1 MRTSPPVLLAR
12 HSEVSLPNGGCSFEV
27 SCAPDALLKS
37 LSTEPLLVELY
48 HKDKYATDVLLG
60 IATVDLTEVLGVPPR
75 AGKPGDFPRP
85 AADQV
90 AGSLVRSL
98 ELSAGVA
105 PPAEPHAAIGES
117 ERSRRHVALVHVA
130 IRLEE
135 LGPAPQQQIR
145 PNGAKVAPRVAIEDR
160 RPLRDRNGQTACH
173 AGAASAGA
181 EGGAGGAQTP
191 TAALFKWR
199 EREEGRWQA
208 ALKKRQARRGC
219 CAAAAVVVRRP
230 VEPLADASSA

>member
-1 MRTSPPVLLAR
+1 MIVTPVRTSPPVLLAR

-90 AGSLVRSL
+90 AESLVRSL
-98 ELSAGVA
+98 ELHSPTPDEFQKRYLMDRLWARASGYFLVA
-105 PPAEPHAAIGES
+105 P
-117 ERSRRHVALVHVA
+117 L
-130 IRLEE
+130 
-135 LGPAPQQQIR
+135 
-145 PNGAKVAPRVAIEDR
+145 
-160 RPLRDRNGQTACH
+160 
-173 AGAASAGA
+173 
-181 EGGAGGAQTP
+181 
-191 TAALFKWR
+191 
-199 EREEGRWQA
+199 
-208 ALKKRQARRGC
+208 
-219 CAAAAVVVRRP
+219 
-230 VEPLADASSA
+230 